1 MWDALEWER
10 RCGNPAA
17 QERGSKGNINF
28 ENEACRICLYL
39 REKIWWGFP
48 KFSLLCRNL
57 ISGRRGAVGGKI
69 ESGLRKG
76 WFYWEKEK
84 NFFSYKFEQIWFWLI
99 LIFPFR
105 PLGIDLIPQSKLT
118 WWKQGII
125 KYSKIKYIILLFIF
139 TRTFLWIPNL
149 VILLLL
155 YLFEFFH
162 KGLLL
167 CALFPKR
174 CKNIEWM

>member
-1 MWDALEWER
+1 MFKQRMKQSMWDALEWER

-76 WFYWEKEK
+76 WFYWEKK
-84 NFFSYKFEQIWFWLI
+84 KLFFIQVRTNLI
-99 LIFPFR
+99 LTDFNL
-105 PLGIDLIPQSKLT
+105 PLSTIRYRFDT
-118 WWKQGII
+118 TV
-125 KYSKIKYIILLFIF
+125 KINMMETGNYQI
-139 TRTFLWIPNL
+139 
-149 VILLLL
+149 
-155 YLFEFFH
+155 
-162 KGLLL
+162 
-167 CALFPKR
+167 
-174 CKNIEWM
+174 